1 MLALS
6 SARSAGVRVGVLLAG
21 TTKRKTAS
29 SVSWGRR
36 RPTQS
41 VLEKR
46 VLKGGD
52 STMA

>member
-1 MLALS
+1 MAVLS
-6 SARSAGVRVGVLLAG
+6 WARSAGVREGVLLEG

-36 RPTQS
+36 RPTQR